1 MGLNPVDP
9 QWLDRMYNNRQLVPE
24 HAEFFQRWAKH
35 SEAARH
41 RRCTLDVSYGAGAG
55 ETLDIFP
62 AERPNAPV
70 LVFIHGGYWRSLDK
84 SDHSFVAPAFV
95 DAGYCV
101 VVVNYALCPAVTVP
115 HICLQMVKALT
126 WVWQNIAVWGGDRD
140 QLHVSGHSAGGHLV
154 AMLMAC
160 QWSRV
165 DADMPEQIIRSGMS
179 ISGLHEMES
188 IRQVPFLKDA
198 LQLSPEDAL
207 RCSPAWMPA
216 PQKGRCACVVGGLES
231 SEFHRQNELLAARW
245 GTDRVPLTAVMA
257 GLHHF
262 SIVDSYANPHSDLH
276 GLALDFMD
284 SR

>member
-24 HAEFFQRWAKH
+24 HAEFFERWAKH

-41 RRCTLDVSYGAGAG
+41 RRCSLDVSYGAGAG

-62 AERPNAPV
+62 ADRPNAPV

-95 DAGYCV
+95 DSGHCV

-160 QWSRV
+160 QWSKV
-165 DADMPEQIIRSGMS
+165 DANLPEQIIRSGMS

-198 LQLSPEDAL
+198 LQLSPQDAL

-216 PQKGRCACVVGGLES
+216 PHKGRCACVVGGLES
-231 SEFHRQNELLAARW
+231 AEFHRQNELLAASW
-245 GTDRVPLTAVMA
+245 GTDRVPLTAVMP

-262 SIVDSYANPHSDLH
+262 SIVDSYASPHSDLH
-276 GLALDFMD
+276 GLALDFMA